1 MEKISK
7 QKLKAAMLDT
17 GMGVKELAETAGI
30 TQCLVSKFLRDD
42 YSTVRLPT
50 ITKLSWALNVPA
62 TDLILEGA

>member
-17 GMGVKELAETAGI
+17 GMGVKELSRQAGI
-30 TQCLVSKFLRDD
+30 TQCLVSKFLKDD

-50 ITKLSWALNVPA
+50 ITKLSKALGVPA
-62 TDLILEGA
+62 TDLILEGV

>member
-17 GMGVKELAETAGI
+17 GMGVKELSRQAGI
-30 TQCLVSKFLRDD
+30 TQCLVSKFLKDD

-50 ITKLSWALNVPA
+50 ITKLSRALNIPA
-62 TDLILEGA
+62 VDLILEGV